1 MRGKILG
8 LIAVGLL
15 AGPVVV
21 NAMPMSTVID
31 FNSAPLG
38 TFSNLIVGDFV
49 FNWIGIGDQ
58 MEVLGIGEGDSALAD
73 SNPHDDQAAEVT
85 MSRIDH
91 LPFTVTQFDVLDPPG
106 GLVSLVAFGAQN
118 VYITSNSP
126 GTVAVPPPGNL
137 PPPGCCSG
145 LAQLIAFGAQDL
157 YINTVAFEITSVVG
171 GGGGIDG
178 VGALFVDNIHVTSD
192 VPEPATLSLLGLGL
206 AGVGL
211 ARRRRKVLMR
221 L

>member
-15 AGPVVV
+15 AGPV
-21 NAMPMSTVID
+21 AASAQPMSTIID
-31 FNSAPLG
+31 FNAVPSG

-49 FNWIGIGDQ
+49 FNWVGIGSQ
-58 MEVLGIGEGDSALAD
+58 IEVLGIGEGDSALAD
-73 SNPHDDQAAEVT
+73 SNPNDDQAAVVT
-85 MSRIDH
+85 MSRIDR
-91 LPFTVTQFDVLDPPG
+91 LPFSVTQFDVLDPPG
-106 GLVSLVAFGAQN
+106 GLVSLVAFGAQD
-118 VYITSNSP
+118 VYLTSTSP
-126 GTVAVPPPGNL
+126 GTVAVPPLGNP

-157 YINTVAFEITSVVG
+157 YINTVAFEIASVVAEG
-171 GGGGIDG
+171 GGVGGA
-178 VGALFVDNIHVTSD
+178 GALFVDNIHVISA

-211 ARRRRKVLMR
+211 ARRWRKAS
-221 L
+221 